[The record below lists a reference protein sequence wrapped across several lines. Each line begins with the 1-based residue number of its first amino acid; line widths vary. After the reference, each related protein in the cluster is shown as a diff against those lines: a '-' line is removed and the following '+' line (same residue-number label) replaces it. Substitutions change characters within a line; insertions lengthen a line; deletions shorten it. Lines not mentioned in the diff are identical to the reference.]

1 MKKICLMIAAVG
13 LSSVAFAQQNFKITK
28 PVKATAPKQQLF
40 NSVGNTNG
48 VAAIE
53 NFILDYTAL
62 DGFSIL
68 GYCVNSAFNA
78 GDTAYYN
85 PTQLATVS
93 IVNPLVGYTD
103 PNDIIASYVEYP
115 YFNFGL
121 TLDSITFLGAHENN
135 TGLYNKFVINIVG
148 TNAQGVPNTTVL
160 TSIVDSTNTTLSPSG
175 NWSGGSGELS
185 NVFVKTLYLG
195 YDIPANQR
203 AAINLT
209 YIADKLDTFCII
221 ASCIDDNEDQI
232 ADGPATYAN
241 SFVKIPFIGGGAQIS
256 TTNLISGV
264 NEDPFAGQ
272 NIWLFANVTYNNTTV
287 SENQFIKG
295 VKIGQSYPNPANKIT
310 SFSYELQKP
319 TNVTFEVYDMNGRL
333 VKEYNEGVKETG
345 KHVHTINVDQFTSG
359 VYFYTIKTNETS
371 ITKRMV
377 ITK

>member
-13 LSSVAFAQQNFKITK
+13 LSSVAFAQQNFAITK
-28 PVKATAPKQQLF
+28 PVKTTAPKQQLF
-40 NSVGNTNG
+40 NSVGNTNS

-68 GYCVNSAFNA
+68 GYCINSAFTSA
-78 GDTAYYN
+78 DTEYYN
-85 PTQLATVS
+85 PSQLATVS

-103 PNDIIASYVEYP
+103 PTDIIASYVEYP
-115 YFNFGL
+115 YFNYGL

-135 TGLYNKFVINIVG
+135 TGNYNKFVINIVG
-148 TNAQGVPNTTVL
+148 TSAQGVPNTTVL

-175 NWSGGSGELS
+175 SWSGGSGELS

-203 AAINLT
+203 AAISLT
-209 YIADKLDTFCII
+209 YIADKLDTFCIL
-221 ASCIDDNEDQI
+221 ASCIDDNEDEI
-232 ADGPATYAN
+232 ADAPATYGN
-241 SFVKIPFIGGGAQIS
+241 SYVKVPTITPNQIS
-256 TTNLISGV
+256 TVNLIDG
-264 NEDPFAGQ
+264 NDNPFAGQ

-345 KHVHTINVDQFTSG
+345 KHVHTINVDQFNSG